1 VILVLPEKTGRVLD
15 CVRAADKHHRQR
27 VYCLSRPDLADIFIS
42 AHAKLLIV
50 DQRLLCIRSSN
61 ASNHLVG
68 LDTECD
74 PAIESLHSPPVLT
87 P

>member
-1 VILVLPEKTGRVLD
+1 VILLLPEKTGRVLD
-15 CVRAADKHHRQR
+15 RMRAADKHHSQR
-27 VYCLSRPDLADIFIS
+27 LYSPSQPDLADIFIS

-50 DQRLLCIRSSN
+50 DQRLLRIHSSN
-61 ASNHLVG
+61 ASNHLMG

-74 PAIESLHSPPVLT
+74 PAIESLHSQPVLT